1 VIISPTGCFIG
12 DLSGLSGAYID
23 GKVIGDVNV
32 ENLHLGSSAAVH
44 GDITCKSLQID
55 GGAALVGRLEISPNA
70 PINSDYDE
78 SKSIIEGDV
87 EEETHEFPLES
98 PQKDALEAEEEF
110 EEHQPSPVKPPPR
123 RQYRVVL
130 FIMEPQ
136 VDFYPGGKCGA
147 KGSRDDAEAAERL
160 ADFIHAHMD
169 DIDDIVI
176 TLDSHNVR
184 LLALCTMLCAESD

>member
-1 VIISPTGCFIG
+1 M
-12 DLSGLSGAYID
+12 D
-23 GKVIGDVNV
+23 GKVIGDINV

-87 EEETHEFPLES
+87 QEEAHEFPLES
-98 PQKDALEAEEEF
+98 PQKGTGDDAEEEF
-110 EEHQPSPVKPPPR
+110 EEHFPSPVKSPPR

-147 KGSRDDAEAAERL
+147 RGSRDDAEAAERL

-176 TLDSHNVR
+176 TLDSHNVSTHAWGT
-184 LLALCTMLCAESD
+184 LNSAT